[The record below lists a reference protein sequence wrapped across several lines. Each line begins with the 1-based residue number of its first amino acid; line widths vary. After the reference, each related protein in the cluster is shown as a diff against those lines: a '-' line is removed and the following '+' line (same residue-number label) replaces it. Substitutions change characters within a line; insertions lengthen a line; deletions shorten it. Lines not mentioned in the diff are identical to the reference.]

1 MYIASFSFLSF
12 LESIC
17 GFRDNFIGPLE
28 QVIDVCFGFI
38 NELLLLW
45 PLEEPVTCFTR
56 HISIFSI
63 FVLPKSIDK
72 PS

>member
-1 MYIASFSFLSF
+1 MYIASFSFLCF
-12 LESIC
+12 LKRIC
-17 GFRDNFIGPLE
+17 GFRDNFIGHLE

-38 NELLLLW
+38 NELFLLW
-45 PLEEPVTCFTR
+45 PLKKPATCFTR